1 MSDTKNLE
9 VRVEK
14 MIQKSA
20 NEVFRALSEGR
31 LFMNCGADSG
41 SMQLDFKVGGK
52 YRICFKQ
59 YELTNT
65 GEFLEIVPDKKIVFT
80 WCSSFE
86 EPRTPDTRVTIEL
99 FPDGNKTRLLL
110 VHTGFKSEDS
120 RSKHEGGWKAG
131 LTDLTKEVQEAQLR
145 IVRVFEV
152 PVAKLYEVCRERL
165 VKGEVLKSD
174 SGKKIVFGLQST
186 QVTLNFD
193 EEDDGGSSVEIIHE
207 RLNTDALIQSH
218 RLNWET
224 VTAALQKEL
233 KPS

>member
-1 MSDTKNLE
+1 
-9 VRVEK
+9 
-14 MIQKSA
+14 
-20 NEVFRALSEGR
+20 
-31 LFMNCGADSG
+31 
-41 SMQLDFKVGGK
+41 
-52 YRICFKQ
+52 
-59 YELTNT
+59 LTNT
-65 GEFLEIVPDKKIVFT
+65 GEFLEIVPDKTIVFT